1 MKYFKDQNGS
11 VWAFEADGSQ
21 DDLITEEFAAMT
33 ADEID
38 RHVNPLNY
46 LSDEEREQ
54 LRLAQFQPLTRRQFK
69 LTLLQY
75 GLLETLEQAIANI
88 EDLTLKT
95 RIQIEYNESE
105 KFERSNESVKYML
118 TLLERSDDEI
128 DEMWRYAMS
137 L

>member
-38 RHVNPLNY
+38 RHLNPQKY
-46 LSDEEREQ
+46 LSDEEKEQ
-54 LRLAQFQPLTRRQFK
+54 LRLAEFIALNRRQFK
-69 LTLLQY
+69 LALLQKN
-75 GLLETLEQAIANI
+75 LLETLEQEISQI
-88 EDLTLKT
+88 EDPVQKL
-95 RIQIEYNESE
+95 RIEIEYKESD
-105 KFERSNESVKYML
+105 KFERTNESVKYMFG
-118 TLLERSDDEI
+118 LLKLSGDEI